1 MADGTEALMA
11 ELLYERAPELD
22 AEALAERVRETLP
35 KTVAIPGDQPL
46 LAHEDFPI
54 HFEEGT
60 KAILTAVMRPDAD
73 ADAGAGPY
81 DLSQSWAFEGKE
93 DAASRAATT
102 LVVAEMLGRTAPA
115 KDRVT
120 AFKAALAAVV
130 EQTAPLAI
138 WSATGTELVSPER
151 VAEHPLACLVNVRL
165 FRIQDDD
172 GVYVLDTLGLDAL
185 GLPDFQLHF
194 RELDPS
200 ELAGHLRNLAA
211 YAFEHEN
218 AIESGHT
225 ISSPGGD
232 GRWQLQLEDALV
244 APDRLVLDIDPGPPY
259 AAGGRG

>member
-1 MADGTEALMA
+1 M
-11 ELLYERAPELD
+11 
-22 AEALAERVRETLP
+22 
-35 KTVAIPGDQPL
+35 
-46 LAHEDFPI
+46 
-54 HFEEGT
+54 
-60 KAILTAVMRPDAD
+60 
-73 ADAGAGPY
+73 
-81 DLSQSWAFEGKE
+81 
-93 DAASRAATT
+93 
-102 LVVAEMLGRTAPA
+102 
-115 KDRVT
+115 
-120 AFKAALAAVV
+120 
-130 EQTAPLAI
+130 
-138 WSATGTELVSPER
+138 
-151 VAEHPLACLVNVRL
+151 AEHPLACLVNVRL